1 MIFSNKSRIYC
12 SANNYCEITLKKL
25 VFSNQ
30 SPQDKAAKTWLNYH
44 WPVDVHKNDAKSDLN
59 QSNNCFIQ
67 PHNVRFEPKFLESV
81 TVCPWFFKK
90 NSHKFRWSRQCRK
103 IQETGINS
111 QLFRVRVFFKEL
123 NWRKC
128 PSYPSYHMIMR
139 KKMLMSGN
147 WSG

>member
-25 VFSNQ
+25 IFSNQ
-30 SPQDKAAKTWLNYH
+30 SPQDEAAKTWLNYH

-81 TVCPWFFKK
+81 TVCPWFLRRIAI
-90 NSHKFRWSRQCRK
+90 NLDEVDNAERFRKQ
-103 IQETGINS
+103 G
-111 QLFRVRVFFKEL
+111 
-123 NWRKC
+123 
-128 PSYPSYHMIMR
+128 
-139 KKMLMSGN
+139 
-147 WSG
+147 